1 MKRTIALLLCVLTQP
16 LHAENFLEQKIDAYI
31 AQTQADASLKPHW
44 DLLKQNNYIEHT
56 GPDAEYRTRYVDLQ
70 GIIESALSDE
80 ENINVTAIIHTATP
94 PTPLR
99 APDGEITPGLLSP
112 EVAADPKLIATVTKR
127 CNILRRFLANGKK
140 LYAAYP
146 ISSLSA
152 AIPVPG
158 ISTFNDLCSNFKNLI
173 NTPFEGGFAK
183 SDLTGATYFIQ
194 IPGEN
199 EPIVFSIMALQ
210 ANDAQPEAKWAM
222 WYGPLSNAQVNARAE
237 QIQTFLKEKKIA
249 LDLN

>member
-31 AQTQADASLKPHW
+31 AQAQADASVKPHW
-44 DLLKQNNYIEHT
+44 DLLKQNNYVEHT

-70 GIIESALSDE
+70 GIIESALADE
-80 ENINVTAIIHTATP
+80 KNINVTAIIHTATP

-99 APDGEITPGLLSP
+99 AADGEITPGLLSP

-127 CNILRRFLANGKK
+127 CNILRRYLASGKK

-146 ISSLSA
+146 KDKLSEP
-152 AIPVPG
+152 IPG
-158 ISTFNDLCSNFKNLI
+158 IEIYNNLCATNENLI
-173 NTPFEGGFAK
+173 DKPFEGGFAK

-194 IPGEN
+194 IPEEN

-210 ANDAQPEAKWAM
+210 ASDAQPEAKWAM
-222 WYGPLSNAQVNARAE
+222 WYGPLSNANVNVRAE
-237 QIQTFLKEKKIA
+237 QIQTFLKEKKIE

>member
-31 AQTQADASLKPHW
+31 AQAQADASVKPHW
-44 DLLKQNNYIEHT
+44 DLLKQNNYVEHT

-70 GIIESALSDE
+70 GIIESALADE
-80 ENINVTAIIHTATP
+80 KNINVTAIIHTATP

-99 APDGEITPGLLSP
+99 AADGEITPGLLSP
-112 EVAADPKLIATVTKR
+112 EVTADPKLIATVTKR

-146 ISSLSA
+146 KAILST
-152 AIPVPG
+152 PVPG
-158 ISTFNDLCSNFKNLI
+158 IKIYDDLCAENKNL
-173 NTPFEGGFAK
+173 NDRPFEGGFAK

-222 WYGPLSNAQVNARAE
+222 WYGPLSNANVNVRAE
-237 QIQTFLKEKKIA
+237 QILTFLKEKNIA